1 MLSIILVDNSLFMA
15 VLVKR
20 DIGHK
25 ILNFLNYNI
34 NQTND
39 VREVK
44 EYVENTIT
52 EMVVR
57 IMNNKI
63 LIACGKKRCV

>member
-25 ILNFLNYNI
+25 ILNFVNYNI

-39 VREVK
+39 VKEAK
-44 EYVENTIT
+44 EYVK
-52 EMVVR
+52 
-57 IMNNKI
+57 KI
-63 LIACGKKRCV
+63 L

>member
-1 MLSIILVDNSLFMA
+1 MPSIILVDSSLFMA

-39 VREVK
+39 VKEVK

>member
-15 VLVKR
+15 VLVER

-39 VREVK
+39 VKEAK